1 MKRIGIIIFAALAVV
16 LSSCSGEE
24 ILPDQVIDGVQP
36 APELVPLSIST
47 GTQTK
52 TVLSGTTV
60 NWTADDQ
67 IAVFDDL
74 HYLNCFDAVSVNGT
88 IAVFEGK
95 VAAKTTDFYA
105 VYPYASAV
113 RIDDDNLYVKL
124 PSEQTSKVSSFAE
137 EHNISVAHGQKTVDA
152 DVVEGLVFR
161 NVCSLIKFTL
171 PDKLSRISE
180 VSFTASNRLLAGDLM
195 ISKSDYGVDVKNGSN
210 TVKMKGSFGAG
221 STFYFVVA
229 PGDIRG
235 FSITVTAENGANYS
249 KTSSKNFSAEAGKIK
264 DLGVIEFS
272 VEPKVWAE
280 HAYPSGKLS
289 GTSVMLD
296 LGLPPGMEEYVD
308 RVEAYVQ
315 KNGQDNVYRSIALD
329 ASRGEVKPSVEMK
342 VLYGNSYMQ
351 RGEYVAHITYYMNG
365 KTIDR
370 DVAFTVPAPDIYVTA
385 SAYTSYSKYSSGYV
399 SEANACNAETIYDIR
414 CSVNVSDDLLSSYGL
429 SGCVVTLKKSSGVEN
444 ILNRN
449 ANGEIVDKLYRSN
462 FFELSS
468 LSGQAWGEYQL
479 TAKVTFDGIT
489 RSSPPVT
496 LHITGLPYRAAP
508 PTNSGAHPWAGSANK
523 WDAGYVRLHNHTIS
537 QTFHAPSNV
546 NVSVYQNTRIYTR
559 ADDCTYRLLLGS
571 NTLYSRDQYSFLGQ
585 ATNVNES
592 YNAVLSVSN
601 PVLQISNS
609 YGTGDAG
616 FEYTN
621 VKVYE
626 IKVNYR

>member
-1 MKRIGIIIFAALAVV
+1 
-16 LSSCSGEE
+16 
-24 ILPDQVIDGVQP
+24 VQP

-74 HYLNCFDAVSVNGT
+74 HCLNCFDAVSVNGT

-152 DVVEGLVFR
+152 DVVEGLVFI

-180 VSFTASNRLLAGDLM
+180 VSFTASNRLLAGDM
-195 ISKSDYGVDVKNGSN
+195 TIAKSDYGVSMDSGSN

-221 STFYFVVA
+221 STFYFVVS
-229 PGDIRG
+229 PGDING
-235 FSITVTAENGANYS
+235 FSIRVTAENGANYT
-249 KTSSKNFSAEAGKIK
+249 KSSTKSINAESGKIQ
-264 DLGVIEFS
+264 DLGIIEFS
-272 VEPKVWAE
+272 VEPKVVAS
-280 HAYPSGKLS
+280 HVYPSGKLS

-315 KNGQDNVYRSIALD
+315 KNGQGNVYRSIALD

-342 VLYGNSYMQ
+342 VPYGNSYMQ

-365 KTIDR
+365 KSIER
-370 DVAFTVPAPDIYVTA
+370 DVVFTVPVPDIYVTA

-399 SEANACNAETIYDIR
+399 SEANACDAETIYDIR
-414 CSVNVSDDLLSSYGL
+414 CSVNVSDDLLSSFGL
-429 SGCVVTLKKSSGVEN
+429 SGCMVTLKKSGVEN

-449 ANGEIVDKLYRSN
+449 ANGEILDRLYRSN
-462 FFELSS
+462 FFELAS

-496 LHITGLPYRAAP
+496 LHITGLPYTASP
-508 PTNSGAHPWAGSANK
+508 PSNGGAHPWSGSAYG
-523 WDAGYVRLHNHTIS
+523 WDSGFVRLHAHTIS
-537 QTFHAPSNV
+537 QTFHAPGNIGVTASQNV
-546 NVSVYQNTRIYTR
+546 RIYTR
-559 ADDCTYRLLLGS
+559 LNSTEYAFKVSGT
-571 NTLYSRDQYSFLGQ
+571 TLYSKSQSSTGGSETMVNDSYSAIL
-585 ATNVNES
+585 TS
-592 YNAVLSVSN
+592 SN
-601 PVLQISNS
+601 PVVSLSNS
-609 YGTGDAG
+609 NGSGDAWL
-616 FEYTN
+616 EYTN
-621 VKVYE
+621 VKVYSVSV
-626 IKVNYR
+626 KYR

>member
-1 MKRIGIIIFAALAVV
+1 MKRIGIIIFAVLTAV

-24 ILPDQVIDGVQP
+24 ILPDQVIDGVHP

-47 GTQTK
+47 GAHTK

-74 HYLNCFDAVSVNGT
+74 HCLNCFDAVSVNGT

-113 RIDDDNLYVKL
+113 RIDDDILYVKL

-152 DVVEGLVFR
+152 DVVEGLVFI

-180 VSFTASNRLLAGDLM
+180 VSFTASNRLLAGDM
-195 ISKSDYGVDVKNGSN
+195 TIAKSDYGVSMDSGSN

-315 KNGQDNVYRSIALD
+315 KDGQGNVYRSIALD
-329 ASRGEVKPSVEMK
+329 ASRNEVRPSVEMK
-342 VLYGNSYMQ
+342 VPYGNSYMQ

-365 KTIDR
+365 KSIER
-370 DVAFTVPAPDIYVTA
+370 DVVFTVPVPDIYVTA

-399 SEANACNAETIYDIR
+399 SEANACDAETIYDIR
-414 CSVNVSDDLLSSYGL
+414 CSVNVSDDLLSSFGL
-429 SGCVVTLKKSSGVEN
+429 SGCMVTLKKSGVEN

-449 ANGEIVDKLYRSN
+449 ANGEILDRLYRSN
-462 FFELSS
+462 FFELAS

-496 LHITGLPYRAAP
+496 LHITGLPYTASP
-508 PTNSGAHPWAGSANK
+508 PSNGGAHPWSGSAYG
-523 WDAGYVRLHNHTIS
+523 WDSGFVRLHAHTIS
-537 QTFHAPSNV
+537 QTFHAPGNIGVTASQNV
-546 NVSVYQNTRIYTR
+546 RIYTR
-559 ADDCTYRLLLGS
+559 LNSTEYAFKVSGT
-571 NTLYSRDQYSFLGQ
+571 TLYSKSQSSTGGSETKVNDSYSAIL
-585 ATNVNES
+585 TS
-592 YNAVLSVSN
+592 SN
-601 PVLQISNS
+601 PVVSLSNS
-609 YGTGDAG
+609 NGSGDAWL
-616 FEYTN
+616 EYTN
-621 VKVYE
+621 VKVYSVSV
-626 IKVNYR
+626 KYR

>member
-1 MKRIGIIIFAALAVV
+1 M
-16 LSSCSGEE
+16 SSCSGEA
-24 ILPDQVIDGVQP
+24 ILPDQGIDSVQP

-74 HYLNCFDAVSVNGT
+74 HYLNRFDAVSVSGSS
-88 IAVFEGK
+88 AVFEGK
-95 VAAKTTDFYA
+95 VAARTTDFYA

-113 RIDDDNLYVKL
+113 RTDGDNLYVTL
-124 PSEQTSKVSSFAE
+124 PSEQTSKIGSFADD
-137 EHNISVAHGQKTVDA
+137 HNISIAHGQKTVDA

-180 VSFTASNRLLAGDLM
+180 VSFTASNRLLAGDLT
-195 ISKSDYGVDVKNGSN
+195 ISKSDYGVGVKSGSN

-221 STFYFVVA
+221 STFFFVVA
-229 PGDIRG
+229 PGDISG
-235 FSITVTAENGANYS
+235 FTITVTAENGANYS

-272 VEPKVWAE
+272 VEPRVWAE
-280 HAYPSGKLS
+280 HTYPSGKLS

-315 KNGQDNVYRSIALD
+315 KPGYGNVYRSVALE

-342 VLYGNSYMQ
+342 VPYGNSYMQ

-365 KTIDR
+365 KTIGR

-399 SEANACNAETIYDIR
+399 SEANSCNAETIYDIR

-429 SGCVVTLKKSSGVEN
+429 SGCVVTLKKSGVEN

-449 ANGEIVDKLYRSN
+449 ASGEIVDKLYRSN
-462 FFELSS
+462 FFELAS

-496 LHITGLPYRAAP
+496 LHITGLPYTASP
-508 PTNSGAHPWAGSANK
+508 PSNGGAHPWSGSAYA
-523 WDAGYVRLHNHTIS
+523 WDSGFVRLHSHTIS
-537 QTFHAPSNV
+537 QNFHAPGNIGVTASQDV
-546 NVSVYQNTRIYTR
+546 RIYTR
-559 ADDCTYRLLLGS
+559 VYSTEYAFKVSGT
-571 NTLYSRDQYSFLGQ
+571 TLYSKSQSSTGGSETKVNASYSAIL
-585 ATNVNES
+585 TS
-592 YNAVLSVSN
+592 SN
-601 PVLQISNS
+601 PVVSLSNS
-609 YGTGDAG
+609 NGSGDVWL
-616 FEYTN
+616 EYTN
-621 VKVYE
+621 VKVYSVSV
-626 IKVNYR
+626 KYR

>member
-1 MKRIGIIIFAALAVV
+1 M
-16 LSSCSGEE
+16 SSCSGEA
-24 ILPDQVIDGVQP
+24 ILPDQGIDSVQP

-74 HYLNCFDAVSVNGT
+74 HYLNRFDAVSVSGSS
-88 IAVFEGK
+88 AVFEGK
-95 VAAKTTDFYA
+95 VAARTTDFYA

-113 RIDDDNLYVKL
+113 RTDGDNLYVTL
-124 PSEQTSKVSSFAE
+124 PSEQTSKIGSFADD
-137 EHNISVAHGQKTVDA
+137 HNISIAHGQKTVDA

-180 VSFTASNRLLAGDLM
+180 VSFTASNRLLAGDLT
-195 ISKSDYGVDVKNGSN
+195 ISKSDYGVGVKSGSN

-221 STFYFVVA
+221 STFFFVVA
-229 PGDIRG
+229 PGDISG

-272 VEPKVWAE
+272 VEPRVWAE
-280 HAYPSGKLS
+280 HTYPSGKLS

-315 KNGQDNVYRSIALD
+315 KPGYGNVYRSVALE

-342 VLYGNSYMQ
+342 VPYGNSYMQ

-365 KTIDR
+365 KTIGR

-399 SEANACNAETIYDIR
+399 SEANSCNAETIYDIR
-414 CSVNVSDDLLSSYGL
+414 CSVNVSDDLLSSFGL
-429 SGCVVTLKKSSGVEN
+429 SGCVVTLKKSGVEN

-462 FFELSS
+462 FFELAS

-496 LHITGLPYRAAP
+496 LHITGLPYTASP
-508 PTNSGAHPWAGSANK
+508 PSNGGAHPWSGSAYA
-523 WDAGYVRLHNHTIS
+523 WDSGFVRLHSHTIS
-537 QTFHAPSNV
+537 QNFHAPGNIGVTASQDV
-546 NVSVYQNTRIYTR
+546 RIYTR
-559 ADDCTYRLLLGS
+559 VYSTEYAFKVSGT
-571 NTLYSRDQYSFLGQ
+571 TLYSKSQSSTGGSETKVNASYSAIL
-585 ATNVNES
+585 TS
-592 YNAVLSVSN
+592 SN
-601 PVLQISNS
+601 PVVSLSNS
-609 YGTGDAG
+609 NGSGDVWL
-616 FEYTN
+616 EYTN
-621 VKVYE
+621 VKVYSVSV
-626 IKVNYR
+626 KYR

>member
-1 MKRIGIIIFAALAVV
+1 MKRIGIIISAALAAV
-16 LSSCSGEE
+16 LSSCSGEA
-24 ILPDQVIDGVQP
+24 ILPDQGIDSVQP

-74 HYLNCFDAVSVNGT
+74 HYLNRFDAVSVSGSS
-88 IAVFEGK
+88 AVFEGK
-95 VAAKTTDFYA
+95 VAARTTDFYA

-113 RIDDDNLYVKL
+113 RTDGDNLYVTL
-124 PSEQTSKVSSFAE
+124 PSEQTSKIGSFADD
-137 EHNISVAHGQKTVDA
+137 HNISIAHGQKTVDA

-180 VSFTASNRLLAGDLM
+180 VSFTASNRLLAGDLT
-195 ISKSDYGVDVKNGSN
+195 ISKSDYGVGVKSGSN

-221 STFYFVVA
+221 STFFFVVA
-229 PGDIRG
+229 PGDISG
-235 FSITVTAENGANYS
+235 FTITVTAENGANYS

-272 VEPKVWAE
+272 VEPRVWAE
-280 HAYPSGKLS
+280 HTYPSGKLS

-315 KNGQDNVYRSIALD
+315 KPGYGNVYRSVALE

-342 VLYGNSYMQ
+342 VPYGNSYMQ

-365 KTIDR
+365 KTIGR

-399 SEANACNAETIYDIR
+399 SEANSCNAETIYDIR

-429 SGCVVTLKKSSGVEN
+429 SGCVVTLKKSGVEN

-449 ANGEIVDKLYRSN
+449 ASGEIVDKLYRSN
-462 FFELSS
+462 FFELAS

-496 LHITGLPYRAAP
+496 LHITGLPYTASP
-508 PTNSGAHPWAGSANK
+508 PSNGGAHPWSGSAYA
-523 WDAGYVRLHNHTIS
+523 WDSGFVRLHSHTIS
-537 QTFHAPSNV
+537 QNFHAPGNIGVTASQDV
-546 NVSVYQNTRIYTR
+546 RIYTR
-559 ADDCTYRLLLGS
+559 VYSTEYAFKVSGT
-571 NTLYSRDQYSFLGQ
+571 TLYSKSQSSTGGSETKVNASYSAIL
-585 ATNVNES
+585 TS
-592 YNAVLSVSN
+592 SN
-601 PVLQISNS
+601 PVVSLSNS
-609 YGTGDAG
+609 NGSGDVWL
-616 FEYTN
+616 EYTN
-621 VKVYE
+621 VKVYSVSV
-626 IKVNYR
+626 KYR